1 MADVPTR
8 DSKPVKTVV
17 TPLIAS
23 GQIVAGYEVQRL
35 VGKGGMGEVYQ
46 ARQMSMD
53 REVALKILSPKL
65 ALKDPSF
72 AQRFVEEA
80 RAAGKLNH
88 PNLIHVHDV
97 GTAELPDGRG
107 QVHYFSME
115 FIDGESVQDVLDRE
129 GVLPAPL
136 LATVMTGVAEAL
148 AFAAKVGIVH
158 RDIKPDNIMITKG
171 GLVKVADLG
180 LAIPS
185 QTGDDHAPERDE
197 KGRAKVMGTPLYL
210 SPEQARAQP
219 VDHRSDQ
226 YSLGATLFHCLT
238 GDAPYRGP
246 DAKSIMKSHVV
257 DAIPDPRERREDLDE
272 AWCQLCER
280 LMSKRADER
289 FASPKELVEAVE
301 AAAKG
306 VSLAQLE
313 RRRQGFV
320 LPPQIKLYG
329 LMALGVVVVGVA
341 FWALLSQG
349 HGHVTPPP
357 APPVEPAPPAAPA
370 AEKPKTEAPVANK
383 PVDPLVAFDAAL
395 ASKQLAQAKTLLA
408 ACDQTK
414 PDVIAAGVR
423 LTAAR
428 TEQRKQL
435 GVRIAAATTADLDAL
450 TTEVAAQAL
459 IDEDQAWLNSAIA
472 ARRKELAP
480 PPAKPTPGDPERWR
494 DLVRVLDR
502 KRANLA
508 YGEVKQA
515 VDDAVAGFTPATAAT
530 VKVLGDLGPLAQNG
544 EGALRAF
551 VGAAQPHATVVIG
564 GKDTDVLLNR
574 LTRTEVFYVVQQNG
588 APGPEQKAVR
598 TAIGMPW
605 AQLLDEALKDQGVE
619 NAPLV
624 KASTLWMW
632 NLGEAKAA
640 FAALGTAP
648 LAQAVAELEK
658 HRK

>member
-8 DSKPVKTVV
+8 ENKPVKAQV
-17 TPLIAS
+17 PALLAP
-23 GQIVAGYEVQRL
+23 GQVVAGYEIERL

-46 ARQMSMD
+46 ARQLSMD
-53 REVALKILSPKL
+53 REVALKILSPKM
-65 ALKDPSF
+65 AQKDPSF

-97 GTAELPDGRG
+97 GTADLPDGRG
-107 QVHYFSME
+107 QVHFFSME
-115 FIDGESVQDVLDRE
+115 LIDGESVQELLDRDE
-129 GVLPAPL
+129 VLSGPM

-158 RDIKPDNIMITKG
+158 RDIKPDNIMITKS

-185 QTGDDHAPERDE
+185 QTSEDHAPERDE
-197 KGRAKVMGTPLYL
+197 KGRAKVLGTPLYL

-246 DAKSIMKSHVV
+246 DAKSIMKAHVV
-257 DAIPDPRERREDLDE
+257 DAIPDPRKRREHLDE

-280 LMSKRADER
+280 LLSKRADER

-306 VSLAQLE
+306 VTLAQLE
-313 RRRQGFV
+313 RRRQGFSLTPQHKLIAMFV
-320 LPPQIKLYG
+320 LGALVLG
-329 LMALGVVVVGVA
+329 LA
-341 FWALLSQG
+341 FCGLLAQG
-349 HGHVTPPP
+349 HGPATPRTPEPPP
-357 APPVEPAPPAAPA
+357 EKTAAPTPTKPVTEPAA
-370 AEKPKTEAPVANK
+370 VAK
-383 PVDPLVAFDAAL
+383 PVDPLLAFDAAL
-395 ASKQLAQAKTLLA
+395 AGQQLTQAQALLA
-408 ACDQTK
+408 ACDQSR
-414 PDVIAAGVR
+414 PEVLAAGVR

-428 TEQRKQL
+428 TAQRKQL
-435 GVRIAAATTADLDAL
+435 GARVAAATIPELDAL
-450 TTEVAAQAL
+450 AAEIASRPL
-459 IDEDQAWLNSAIA
+459 IADDQAWLSSAIEI
-472 ARRKELAP
+472 RRKELAT
-480 PPAKPTPGDPERWR
+480 PAPQLASGDSEPWR
-494 DLVRVLDR
+494 ELARALDR
-502 KRANLA
+502 QRAALA
-508 YGEVKQA
+508 YSEVRQTI
-515 VDDAVAGFTPATAAT
+515 DESLPGFTPATAAT
-530 VKVLGDLGPLAQNG
+530 VKVLGDLGPLAQKG
-544 EGALRAF
+544 EGAVRAF
-551 VGAAQPHATVVIG
+551 IGATQPHVTAVIA
-564 GKDTDVLLNR
+564 GKDADLVLSR
-574 LTRTEVFYVVQQNG
+574 LTRTEVFYLVQQDG
-588 APGPEQKAVR
+588 VPGPEQKAVR
-598 TAIGMPW
+598 ATIGLPW

-648 LAQAVAELEK
+648 LARAVAELEK
-658 HRK
+658 NRK